1 MTFTK
6 YGTLGCSILLALTG
20 CANWG
25 ETEPVLGNGGPSPYQ
40 PAPSQEQPRT
50 ILVSNP
56 VQHKTVEESP
66 AKGSR
71 ELAGFRADLE
81 ALREEQ
87 KLLNARILGLEQDNI
102 RKDAQIK
109 ELQSLL
115 DEMDKRSADV
125 DKNWRARMNEL
136 SGTID
141 KERVARQKELE
152 TFGKMLIREID
163 KSTPAAPPAPTA
175 ISTITVSKGD
185 TLIGIAAAA
194 QTTTAEIKRLNNLKS
209 DTIYIGQTLKVPV
222 K

>member
-1 MTFTK
+1 MKLTK
-6 YGTLGCSILLALTG
+6 LGAFGCSLAIMVSG

-40 PAPSQEQPRT
+40 QQQPAPEPPRRMM
-50 ILVSNP
+50 VSN
-56 VQHKTVEESP
+56 VVEEP
-66 AKGSR
+66 APPQPNR
-71 ELAGFRADLE
+71 ELAGLRADMD

-87 KLLNARILGLEQDNI
+87 KLLTARILGLEQDNI

-125 DKNWRARMNEL
+125 DKNWRARMSEL

-141 KERVARQKELE
+141 KEREARRLELE
-152 TFGKMLIREID
+152 NFSKIIASEID
-163 KSTPAAPPAPTA
+163 KNAPKAPAPA
-175 ISTITVSKGD
+175 QFVTITVQKGD
-185 TLIGIAAAA
+185 SLSGIASAAK
-194 QTTTAEIKRLNNLKS
+194 TTVAEIKKLNNLKS
-209 DTIYIGQTLKVPV
+209 DTIYLGQQLKVPV